1 MTTADLIWHLI
12 ELLLKNKETKPND
25 NEETKKD

>member
-12 ELLLKNKETKPND
+12 ELILE
-25 NEETKKD
+25 NEETKSNTNDPKD